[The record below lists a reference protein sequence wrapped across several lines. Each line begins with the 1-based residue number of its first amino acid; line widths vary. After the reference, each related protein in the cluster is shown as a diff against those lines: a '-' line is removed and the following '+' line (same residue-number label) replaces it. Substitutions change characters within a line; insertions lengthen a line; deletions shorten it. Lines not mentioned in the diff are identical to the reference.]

1 MRPSRGPRPDAAL
14 TMNRVSMEVN
24 WLVSRREPGSRPV
37 RRYCWTVDT
46 PPPGSTSLPSAA
58 SAAAS
63 SDPLITTVTRRWA
76 RRPSDGVARSN
87 CVLSPVAGWAVP
99 GRVVARRQPDYCSR
113 VSCVRPCC
121 QGPLGG
127 ECAGPQVLVKVERPQ
142 RSEDERHPLCQPF
155 RPQIPVR
162 KRLRRE
168 RRLRVW
174 SVRRAPDRP
183 SSGR

>member
-113 VSCVRPCC
+113 VT
-121 QGPLGG
+121 
-127 ECAGPQVLVKVERPQ
+127 ERP
-142 RSEDERHPLCQPF
+142 RA
-155 RPQIPVR
+155 
-162 KRLRRE
+162 LRGSSRT
-168 RRLRVW
+168 
-174 SVRRAPDRP
+174 RRAVTGRVIRMPPCHARRVGVRHFDRAVTGGATRVRGRANPDIARRA
-183 SSGR
+183 SKRGGSAELTHG